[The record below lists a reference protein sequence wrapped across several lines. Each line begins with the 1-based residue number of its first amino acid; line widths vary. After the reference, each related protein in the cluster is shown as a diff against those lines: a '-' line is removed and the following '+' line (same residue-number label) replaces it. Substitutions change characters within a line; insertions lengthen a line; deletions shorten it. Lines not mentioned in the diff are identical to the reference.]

1 MSLFDEFIRRLVIEL
16 APFGKWAQKHWFIIA
31 ICLVTLFLIV
41 KYGKER
47 KP

>member
-1 MSLFDEFIRRLVIEL
+1 MSLLDEFMRRLVIEL
-16 APFGKWAQKHWFIIA
+16 TPIGKWAQKHWVIIA
-31 ICLVTLFLIV
+31 ICLITVFLLV

>member
-1 MSLFDEFIRRLVIEL
+1 MSLLDEFLRRLVIEL
-16 APFGKWAQKHWFIIA
+16 APIGKWGQKHWLIIA
-31 ICLVTLFLIV
+31 ICFITALMLA

>member
-1 MSLFDEFIRRLVIEL
+1 MSLVTEFIRGLLFEL
-16 APFGKWAQKHWFIIA
+16 APIGKWAQKHWLIIA
-31 ICLVTLFLIV
+31 ICLITIFLIA